1 MNWHRDAV
9 ETLDTILTYG
19 SSDDPLFARIVSRYR
34 EIACE
39 LGQADR
45 FEQVV
50 QEVLELKKHRRRAES
65 HARGA

>member
-1 MNWHRDAV
+1 MNWHRDAI

-19 SSDDPLFARIVSRYR
+19 SSEDPLFARVVGRYR
-34 EIACE
+34 EIACD

-45 FEQVV
+45 FEQAVR
-50 QEVLELKKHRRRAES
+50 EVLELKKHRRRAET